1 MKYLAVNKMDN
12 VKEFISDKNNIK
24 RFTYMSIAL
33 FVSAL
38 CFNLFISPINLVSG
52 GTSGLSIVIRELFGI
67 EASISIFV
75 LSIICFLL
83 SYFYLD
89 AINSIAA
96 LFAGIIYPLFIKATS
111 SIGNLIYIDNS
122 DILLLVLFAGI
133 IGGVCQGVVYRQGL
147 NTGGFNVIARI
158 IFKYFH
164 ISITKVNFIIN
175 FFIVGMGVYLFGFN
189 MLLYAFVYLF
199 ISKYVGE
206 KIMLGV
212 SLNKAIYV
220 ISDKY
225 KEIVLVLNKDLGH
238 DATIYNVKGKFNDE
252 KRKMVMSVVP
262 NSSYYDA
269 KEMISL
275 IDPDAFIFVCDSYEV
290 YRQDV
295 SIEDLKC
302 K

>member
-1 MKYLAVNKMDN
+1 MKCLVVNRMNNIKD
-12 VKEFISDKNNIK
+12 FINDKNNIK
-24 RFTYMSIAL
+24 RFSYMAIAM

-52 GTSGLSIVIRELFGI
+52 GTSGLAIVLREMFGFD
-67 EASISIFV
+67 ASTSIFV
-75 LSIICFLL
+75 ISVICFLL
-83 SYFYLD
+83 SYIYLD
-89 AINSIAA
+89 SINSIAA
-96 LFAGIIYPLFIKATS
+96 LFAGITYPLFIKATA
-111 SIGNLIYIDNS
+111 SIGDIIYIDNS
-122 DILLLVLFAGI
+122 NVLLLVLFAGI
-133 IGGVCQGVVYRQGL
+133 IGGVCQGIVYKQGL
-147 NTGGFNVIARI
+147 NTGGINVIARI

-175 FFIVGMGVYLFGFN
+175 FFIVGMGVYLFGVN

-199 ISKYVGE
+199 VSKYVGE

-212 SLNKAIYV
+212 SFYKAVYV

-252 KRKMVMSVVP
+252 KRKMIMSVVP
-262 NSSYYDA
+262 NSSYYEV
-269 KEMISL
+269 KEMIGL
-275 IDPDAFIFVCDSYEV
+275 IDSDAFIFVCDSYEV

-295 SIEDLKC
+295 AIEGLKM
-302 K
+302 

>member
-1 MKYLAVNKMDN
+1 MDN

-52 GTSGLSIVIRELFGI
+52 GASGLSIVIRELFGI

-122 DILLLVLFAGI
+122 NILLLVLFAGI
-133 IGGVCQGVVYRQGL
+133 IGGVCQGVDYRQGL

-238 DATIYNVKGKFNDE
+238 DATLYNVKGKFNDE

-262 NSSYYDA
+262 NSSYYEA

>member
-1 MKYLAVNKMDN
+1 MDN

-52 GTSGLSIVIRELFGI
+52 GASGLSIVIRELFGI

-122 DILLLVLFAGI
+122 NILLLVLFAGI

-238 DATIYNVKGKFNDE
+238 DATLYNVKGKFNDE

-262 NSSYYDA
+262 NSSYYEA

>member
-1 MKYLAVNKMDN
+1 MSGIKA
-12 VKEFISDKNNIK
+12 FINDKNNVK
-24 RFTYMSIAL
+24 RFTYMSIAM
-33 FVSAL
+33 FFSAF
-38 CFNLFISPINLVSG
+38 CFNLFVSPINLVSG
-52 GTSGLSIVIRELFGI
+52 GTSGLAIVLREMFSLD
-67 EASISIFV
+67 ASVSIFV
-75 LSIICFLL
+75 LSIICFIL
-83 SYFYLD
+83 SYIYLD

-96 LFAGIIYPLFIKATS
+96 LFAGIVYPLFIKVTS
-111 SIGNLIYIDNS
+111 GIGGIIYIDNS
-122 DILLLVLFAGI
+122 NILLLVLFAGL
-133 IGGVCQGVVYRQGL
+133 IGGVCQGIVYKQGL
-147 NTGGFNVIARI
+147 NTGGINVIARI

-225 KEIVLVLNKDLGH
+225 KEIVLVLNKELGH
-238 DATIYNVKGKFNDE
+238 DATIYSVKGKFNDE
-252 KRKMVMSVVP
+252 KRKMIMSIIP
-262 NSSYYDA
+262 NSSYYEA
-269 KEMISL
+269 KEMIGL
-275 IDPDAFIFVCDSYEV
+275 IDPSAFIFVCDSYEV
-290 YRQDV
+290 YRQDEM
-295 SIEDLKC
+295 IGKDLKC

>member
-1 MKYLAVNKMDN
+1 MFDIKAFINDKDN
-12 VKEFISDKNNIK
+12 VK
-24 RFTYMSIAL
+24 RFLYMSIAM
-33 FVSAL
+33 FFSAL
-38 CFNLFISPINLVSG
+38 CFNLFVSPINLVSG
-52 GTSGLSIVIRELFGI
+52 GTSGLAIVLREMFGFD
-67 EASISIFV
+67 ASVSIFV
-75 LSIICFLL
+75 LSIICFIL
-83 SYFYLD
+83 SYVFLD
-89 AINSIAA
+89 AINSVAA
-96 LFAGIIYPLFIKATS
+96 LFAGIVYPLFIKVTS
-111 SIGNLIYIDNS
+111 GIGGIIYIDSSN
-122 DILLLVLFAGI
+122 ILLLVIFAGL
-133 IGGVCQGVVYRQGL
+133 IGGVCQGIIYKQGL
-147 NTGGFNVIARI
+147 NTGGINVIAMI

-225 KEIVLVLNKDLGH
+225 KEIVLVLNKELGH

-252 KRKMVMSVVP
+252 KRKMIMSIIP
-262 NSSYYDA
+262 NSSYYEA
-269 KEMISL
+269 KELISL
-275 IDPDAFIFVCDSYEV
+275 IDPSSFIFVCDSYEV
-290 YRQDV
+290 YRQDEM
-295 SIEDLKC
+295 IGKDLKC

>member
-1 MKYLAVNKMDN
+1 MDN

>member
-1 MKYLAVNKMDN
+1 MDN

-52 GTSGLSIVIRELFGI
+52 GASGLSIVIRELFGI

-122 DILLLVLFAGI
+122 NILLLVLFAGI
-133 IGGVCQGVVYRQGL
+133 IGGVCQGTVYRQGL

-238 DATIYNVKGKFNDE
+238 DATLYNVKGKFNDE

-262 NSSYYDA
+262 NSSYYEA